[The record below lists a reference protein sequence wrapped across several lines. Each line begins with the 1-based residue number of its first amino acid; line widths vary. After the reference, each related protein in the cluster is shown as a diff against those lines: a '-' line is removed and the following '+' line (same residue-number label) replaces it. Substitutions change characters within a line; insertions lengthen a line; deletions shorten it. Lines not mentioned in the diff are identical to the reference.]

1 MATKQY
7 QYTPEAGDNAIS
19 EIGTDD
25 IVLYVDDINKD
36 VAHMVVQLHNEGKS
50 IQDIQKIL
58 DKDERVTLDE
68 ADFIVEQL
76 AAYLKISEKGLND
89 QESTELKSAHDKLIG
104 DRLSGIDEKAK
115 DQKYKELDKV
125 MGEIGHTQEEIDASY
140 KAVEKPLTETKPQ
153 TRGEKAAATRKANE
167 GTKKIGTGGKAI
179 SAASVI
185 DKLKAQAER
194 ATKLIAMVG
203 YIEETST
210 GAEFPEGLVKD
221 QIELLVKFTREVE
234 KLKGEYIN
242 QIQEL

>member
-7 QYTPEAGDNAIS
+7 QYNPEYGDNAIS
-19 EIGTDD
+19 EVGTDD
-25 IVLYVDDINKD
+25 IVLYVDDINKEV
-36 VAHMVVQLHNEGKS
+36 VAKVVELHNKGKS

-76 AAYLKISEKGLND
+76 IAYEKLSEG
-89 QESTELKSAHDKLIG
+89 
-104 DRLSGIDEKAK
+104 SG
-115 DQKYKELDKV
+115 
-125 MGEIGHTQEEIDASY
+125 TQYSNEN
-140 KAVEKPLTETKPQ
+140 TETVTIPVEADGTVTIGNVTYTASPGVIEVKMQVPVQDKPQ

-167 GTKKIGTGGKAI
+167 GAKKTGTGGKAV

-185 DKLKAQAER
+185 DKLKAQTER
-194 ATKLIAMVG
+194 AEKLILLVG
-203 YIEETST
+203 YVDQLDTST
-210 GAEFPEGLVKD
+210 PFPEGLVKD